1 MILGMRELYTLCE
14 YLYMDMVKSK
24 VMWRATPTSSGI
36 DQQCKGQVIIGSPIL
51 TNPN

>member
-24 VMWRATPTSSGI
+24 VMWHRKSDTY
-36 DQQCKGQVIIGSPIL
+36 K
-51 TNPN
+51 